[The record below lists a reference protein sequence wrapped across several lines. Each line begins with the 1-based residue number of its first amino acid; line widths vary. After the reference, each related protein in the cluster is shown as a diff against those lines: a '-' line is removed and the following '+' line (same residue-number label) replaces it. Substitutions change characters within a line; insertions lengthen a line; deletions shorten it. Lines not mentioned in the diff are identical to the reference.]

1 MELITTLTGK
11 RGRSGFGSASTAEQ
25 VTAGIDATNLTAIVT
40 GISIGHRSSMKLFI
54 THICGLYKWLFIFL
68 TKNPCQKKY

>member
-40 GISIGHRSSMKLFI
+40 GISIGHRSIKLFI
-54 THICGLYKWLFIFL
+54 TYICGLYKWLFIFL
-68 TKNPCQKKY
+68 TKNPCHKKY